1 MTAEW
6 ICPRSLPNV
15 LYFMRRSVSCGH
27 ERRHRTGSR
36 KQSLVY
42 SQVLER
48 GSLNALKGRGDT
60 PDFGQVAEDR
70 SEGESRQ
77 EPLLGSAGE
86 ARQRRAGSVGFAS

>member
-1 MTAEW
+1 MFCILCDGQSA
-6 ICPRSLPNV
+6 V
-15 LYFMRRSVSCGH
+15 AMREGSRKQRTGS
-27 ERRHRTGSR
+27 RTGSR

-48 GSLNALKGRGDT
+48 GSLNALKGRGDA

-70 SEGESRQ
+70 SEGKSRQ

-86 ARQRRAGSVGFAS
+86 ARQRRVGSVGFAS